1 MCVYTLF
8 SSFHEISKHHR
19 DFPSRDD
26 ITVFS
31 RLLLTCLLDT
41 KWMLIS
47 DGWRRWSLSTLN
59 SIERMGMKLFGDDG
73 GSEAGDL
80 SKIEINEE
88 YARRFEHNKK
98 REDLQRYEQQKKDG
112 VIDDSEEDDESSD
125 DDEDIVNYST
135 KQDLKFF
142 DALLKVRNKDPSLKS
157 NDAKLFDSDDEES
170 DENED
175 VDGKTEKKKKP
186 MFLKDVNAKHL
197 IGNGPEFD
205 DEDEEEDGK
214 VKKKSYFE
222 EQEEVRKEF
231 LDAVA
236 DEEGDDDGELLK
248 VKDGKNGDE
257 EDDEDDREFE
267 KKLDE
272 YFKEDDKLDEN
283 EKFLKD
289 YFRKKMWLEKD
300 DSGKRLYGDE
310 IDVSEDEEE
319 LEKQEDYERGFNFR
333 YEENAGDRV
342 MGHSRK
348 VEGSVR
354 KKENSRKVQREN
366 KKARMAQA
374 EYERIE
380 ELKYLKNLKKKE
392 INEKLRKI
400 REIAG
405 IGEDNGFA
413 LEEHDL
419 EEEFDPEEYDRKM
432 KKAFDDNF
440 YEADDVDPAFGS
452 DEEDGELKKPNFD
465 EEDDLLGL
473 PKGWDEESDPGKGF
487 KAIREKLLKN
497 KVNVKNERDEE
508 QLQDE
513 EEKRKIFELEKELIK
528 KGLEE
533 SYELEYEDIVAGTKT
548 RFKYRPV
555 NKNNYGLKAMDIIEV
570 DEKELNQLVPL
581 KKLATY
587 REDEFTV
594 PRHKIKEY
602 KKKIKSLIR
611 GESSHGLSNGS
622 KRSKHDVVQAE
633 TETSEAD
640 VETGTSRSD
649 AGNGDQKE
657 LSRTQRRR
665 MHSKELKISLKRRMA
680 YEGSTKTNKKRKHKA
695 KDAA

>member
-1 MCVYTLF
+1 
-8 SSFHEISKHHR
+8 
-19 DFPSRDD
+19 
-26 ITVFS
+26 
-31 RLLLTCLLDT
+31 
-41 KWMLIS
+41 
-47 DGWRRWSLSTLN
+47 
-59 SIERMGMKLFGDDG
+59 MGMKLFGDDG
-73 GSEAGDL
+73 GSDAGDL

-98 REDLQRYEQQKKDG
+98 REDLQRFDELKKKG

-142 DALLKVRNKDPSLKS
+142 DALLKVRNKDPLLKS
-157 NDAKLFDSDDEES
+157 NDAKLFESDDEES

-175 VDGKTEKKKKP
+175 VDDKKEKKTKP
-186 MFLKDVNAKHL
+186 MFLKDVNAKHI

-205 DEDEEEDGK
+205 DEDEEEGDK
-214 VKKKSYFE
+214 LKKKKKSYFE

-236 DEEGDDDGELLK
+236 NEEGDDDGDLLK
-248 VKDGKNGDE
+248 VKEDKNGEGDE
-257 EDDEDDREFE
+257 DEDDREFE

-300 DSGKRLYGDE
+300 DGGKHLYSDE

-354 KKENSRKVQREN
+354 KKENARKVQREN
-366 KKARMAQA
+366 KKERMAQA
-374 EYERIE
+374 EYERKE

-405 IGEDNGFA
+405 IGEDNDFL

-440 YEADDVDPAFGS
+440 YEADDVDPDFGS

-473 PKGWDEESDPGKGF
+473 PKGWDDEEDPGKGF

-497 KVNVKNERDEE
+497 KVNDNDERDEEE

-513 EEKRKIFELEKELIK
+513 EEKRNISKLKQELIK

-533 SYELEYEDIVAGTKT
+533 SYELEYEDIVGGVKT
-548 RFKYRPV
+548 RFKYKPV
-555 NKNNYGLKAMDIIEV
+555 NKNSYGLKARDIIEV

-611 GESSHGLSNGS
+611 GESSNGLSNGS

-633 TETSEAD
+633 TETSKSDA
-640 VETGTSRSD
+640 ETGKSKSD
-649 AGNGDQKE
+649 AENGDQKE
-657 LSRTQRRR
+657 LSRTQRRKMR
-665 MHSKELKISLKRRMA
+665 SKELKLSLKRRMA
-680 YEGSTKTNKKRKHKA
+680 YEGSTKTNKKRKDKA
-695 KDAA
+695 KDEV